1 MCISGKFQQVYVIS
15 IQKKK
20 NSDSLCH
27 KKYLPRGWINKKG
40 YSWEQWDYMIR
51 DCIAK
56 MPICPYLLA
65 KKNDITF
72 PPSKFISK
80 NFLVDVSEKCK
91 KNWAFLRSSSHT
103 TTSLYYMT
111 SKSYQSTPKTTNFTA
126 TNRGQI
132 LGYI

>member
-20 NSDSLCH
+20 ILTLFVTKNIYPEDEST
-27 KKYLPRGWINKKG
+27 KKG

-126 TNRGQI
+126 TNRGQL